1 MYRAKLCFKDNYLL
15 AKVVQTGEY
24 SVKIKGDGILFNVFV
39 YNVQLNIEL
48 DYASRNNHNINFTN

>member
-24 SVKIKGDGILFNVFV
+24 SVKIMVMEYCLMYLFTMFN
-39 YNVQLNIEL
+39 LTL
-48 DYASRNNHNINFTN
+48 S